1 MRLRNPLFAPAD
13 SERKIQKAL
22 ASAADAVILDLEDS
36 VAVAAKETAR
46 LAAVAAINAHREGSG
61 ERSAGPSPGVIVR
74 VNPYGTPWHLADLAA
89 VVAAGPDAI
98 LLPKCNGP
106 DDLRRLDHHLEALE
120 TAAGRAVGGIGVLA
134 LATESALALQNLHYR
149 GVTPRLRALL
159 FGAED
164 LSADF
169 GIAPRHPD
177 GRWTAPIAA
186 ARAALLTAAAAAG
199 VPAIDTPFP
208 DTRAPDALRTEA
220 AAAVSDGFSGKQC
233 IHPDQIAP
241 VAALFT
247 PSPDRIAWARAVRD
261 LFAGNPQQGVLT
273 LDGRMLDG
281 PHLKLAERIL
291 SAAFVDG
298 DAADG
303 TVA

>member
-1 MRLRNPLFAPAD
+1 MKLRNPLFAPAD
-13 SERKIQKAL
+13 SERKISKAL
-22 ASAADAVILDLEDS
+22 ASTADAVILDLEDS
-36 VAVAAKETAR
+36 VAVSAKETAR
-46 LAAVAAINAHREGSG
+46 LSAAAAITGHRQRSW
-61 ERSAGPSPGVIVR
+61 ERPGLIVR
-74 VNPYGTPWHLADLAA
+74 VNPYGTPWHLSDLA
-89 VVAAGPDAI
+89 VMVAAGADAI

-106 DDLRRLDHHLEALE
+106 EDLRRLDHHLEALE
-120 TAAGRAVGGIGVLA
+120 TAAGRTVGAIGVLA

-169 GIAPRHPD
+169 GIAPRRPD

-208 DTRAPDALRTEA
+208 DTRAPDALLAET

-233 IHPDQIAP
+233 IHPDQIDP

-247 PSPDRIAWARAVRD
+247 PSPDRVAWARAVRN
-261 LFAGNPQQGVLT
+261 LFAGNPQNGVLT

-291 SAAFVDG
+291 SAASADG

-303 TVA
+303 TA